1 MTRMFLWDTT
11 AVHPRIRGERPYT
24 AHASERSAGSS
35 PHTRGTPGPLE
46 FTRPAA
52 RFIPAYAGNA
62 WSASSSRARRSV
74 HPRIRGERKSCC
86 ADRSFRRGS
95 SPHTRGTPAGLD
107 AGAAMTRFIPAYAGN
122 AQWIRKRC
130 REPPVHPRIRG
141 ERLHSCSHT
150 GQCFGSS
157 PHTRGTRVVSKNYL
171 CCNPVHP
178 RIRGERRTSRPSRS
192 GVTGSSP
199 HTRGT
204 PFHRLYRFPTMRF
217 IPAYAG
223 NASTAWRSRAGRAV
237 HPRIRGER
245 QVPESGLATVG
256 GSSPHTRGTLGRCDG
271 CWCVV
276 RFIPAYAGN
285 ALAENE
291 SFSRWPVHPR
301 IRGERHPGGTGGV
314 PDDGSSPHTR
324 GTLCH
329 ARFHEGKFRF
339 IPAYAGNALAD
350 GRV

>member
-1 MTRMFLWDTT
+1 MFGSSPHTRGTLDGGLPPCLITRFIPAYAGNAPAIAALRTPLPVHPRIRGERISRLKLVALTYGSSPHTRGTPHPGDIHQQRIRFIPAYAGNAMTRMFLWDTT

-178 RIRGERRTSRPSRS
+178 RIRGER
-192 GVTGSSP
+192 V
-199 HTRGT
+199 
-204 PFHRLYRFPTMRF
+204 
-217 IPAYAG
+217 
-223 NASTAWRSRAGRAV
+223 
-237 HPRIRGER
+237 
-245 QVPESGLATVG
+245 
-256 GSSPHTRGTLGRCDG
+256 
-271 CWCVV
+271 
-276 RFIPAYAGN
+276 
-285 ALAENE
+285 
-291 SFSRWPVHPR
+291 FS
-301 IRGERHPGGTGGV
+301 
-314 PDDGSSPHTR
+314 DD
-324 GTLCH
+324 L
-329 ARFHEGKFRF
+329 
-339 IPAYAGNALAD
+339 
-350 GRV
+350 V

>member
-74 HPRIRGERKSCC
+74 HPRIRGER
-86 ADRSFRRGS
+86 
-95 SPHTRGTPAGLD
+95 GLYLKI
-107 AGAAMTRFIPAYAGN
+107 TCVVIRFIPAYAGN
-122 AQWIRKRC
+122 AYSVMILFEAR
-130 REPPVHPRIRG
+130 
-141 ERLHSCSHT
+141 S
-150 GQCFGSS
+150 
-157 PHTRGTRVVSKNYL
+157 
-171 CCNPVHP
+171 VHP

-204 PFHRLYRFPTMRF
+204 PITR
-217 IPAYAG
+217 
-223 NASTAWRSRAGRAV
+223 
-237 HPRIRGER
+237 
-245 QVPESGLATVG
+245 VPIAIY
-256 GSSPHTRGTLGRCDG
+256 
-271 CWCVV
+271 V

-285 ALAENE
+285 AMYGCSMLALLT
-291 SFSRWPVHPR
+291 VHPR
-301 IRGERHPGGTGGV
+301 IRGERRVVILTHDELP
-314 PDDGSSPHTR
+314 GSSPHTR
-324 GTLCH
+324 GTRRLQV
-329 ARFHEGKFRF
+329 
-339 IPAYAGNALAD
+339 PAKVRD
-350 GRV
+350 RVHPRIRGERVS